1 MCSLLNQTPG
11 GRVPLGTLDRNMPF
25 AESRKRNAAALLA
38 CEAATAA
45 STTPTHD
52 AHRAAFLHSP
62 ASVYSGGNSEGS
74 SATPSREYDSPL
86 EVTPVPSSPSSDHC
100 PSPFRVPSLTPTPH
114 LCNTSHLLL
123 PPQAAEHRGKMT
135 VVFDLDETLVSNRRP
150 GASPA
155 IQRHYLKHM
164 CRLLEGLVEVV
175 LWTASTEETGRPVVE
190 QIDPKG
196 TFFHHVVFRSAKWF
210 SSATHT
216 KDLTLLGR
224 DMERVIII
232 ENTPNCCKLNP
243 QNALMVEDFRG
254 DLSQPDR
261 TLLNVATIL
270 RGAVESGKK
279 GISVTRFLK
288 FYSRV
293 ADTVIDMYELGIPE
307 GYMGLTKEEA
317 VKRAMALPEI
327 QRPPLGIYYYSKKH

>member
-243 QNALMVEDFRG
+243 QNALMVEDFTG
-254 DLSQPDR
+254 DLSQVDL
-261 TLLNVATIL
+261 TLLGVATVVRRAAEAL
-270 RGAVESGKK
+270 RQGTPVATFLQHYVTTPNSTLDAYDLGMPAAFAHLTAEQK
-279 GISVTRFLK
+279 GVLLNSL
-288 FYSRV
+288 
-293 ADTVIDMYELGIPE
+293 DPLH
-307 GYMGLTKEEA
+307 
-317 VKRAMALPEI
+317 
-327 QRPPLGIYYYSKKH
+327 RPPLGRYLYVKKN